1 MTYVTTTLK
10 PAASQPSKAEGNTA
24 PISKIVRPA
33 ILKAIFE
40 KARP

>member
-1 MTYVTTTLK
+1 MKYVTTTLK
-10 PAASQPSKAEGNTA
+10 PAASQPAKAERDAA

-33 ILKAIFE
+33 ILKAIFQ